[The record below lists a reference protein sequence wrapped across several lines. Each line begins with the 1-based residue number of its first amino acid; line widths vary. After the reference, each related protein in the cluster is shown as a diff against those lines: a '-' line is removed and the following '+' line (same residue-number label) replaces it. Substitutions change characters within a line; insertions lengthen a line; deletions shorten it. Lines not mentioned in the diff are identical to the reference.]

1 MARSIT
7 IMLISLVLGSGS
19 AWAKPPQQMLNELA
33 LWREA
38 VRTEKP
44 ATIAGRIPKNQFIQV
59 KTVGHRERPHET
71 IRLDSQ
77 EIRQR
82 LEAGQ
87 ADQLGLSPSLLL
99 PRRMDLVQFN
109 NSRWRASDKRC
120 PEVVWIFEKKGARWR
135 LTTIER
141 HLLKC

>member
-1 MARSIT
+1 
-7 IMLISLVLGSGS
+7 MLISLVLGSGT
-19 AWAKPPQQMLNELA
+19 AWAKPPQQMLSELA

-44 ATIAGRIPKNQFIQV
+44 ATIAGRIPRNQSIQL
-59 KTVGHRERPHET
+59 KTMGHRDGPTEAIH
-71 IRLDSQ
+71 LNAQ

-82 LEAGQ
+82 LESGQ
-87 ADQLGLSPSLLL
+87 ANQLGLSPSLLL
-99 PRRMDLVQFN
+99 PRRKDLVQYN
-109 NSRWRASDKRC
+109 NTRWRASDARC
-120 PEVVWIFEKKGARWR
+120 PEVVWIFEKRGTRWR